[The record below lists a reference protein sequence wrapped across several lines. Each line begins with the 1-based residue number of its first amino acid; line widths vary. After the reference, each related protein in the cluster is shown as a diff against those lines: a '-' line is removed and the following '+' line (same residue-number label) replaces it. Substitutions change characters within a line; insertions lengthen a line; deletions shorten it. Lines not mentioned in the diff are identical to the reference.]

1 MIEREEVKTL
11 LQDWLVGG
19 KTELEVWQ
27 WAEQAKETGQPGDN
41 LVRDL
46 IDTLATLPFDMIT
59 PDDVPVLM
67 DALNNPVSETDLS
80 INLLWNHL
88 DGIDTDG
95 RRHVLKDHPFYGQFC
110 DGMS

>member
-11 LQDWLVGG
+11 LQDWTVGK

-27 WAEQAKETGQPGDN
+27 WAEQAKETGQPGDE
-41 LVRDL
+41 LIRDL
-46 IDTLATLPFDMIT
+46 IDTLVTLPFDMIT

-67 DALNNPVSETDLS
+67 DALNNPVTETDLS

-95 RRHVLKDHPFYGQFC
+95 RRHALKDHPFYGQFC